1 MGRRRTA
8 PAATRRRACGKA
20 MRGLMPDTGGRAL
33 RRALAALALAAAAGG
48 VADAQRRPA
57 RRTEPAEITCP
68 AELGVGMTT
77 ERRFCDVLTGR
88 DPVDGILIK
97 IPPHRGEA
105 TLLFDLHNRHTYSAE
120 QEQTGR
126 GYASYTAFVGV
137 LTMNNDLI
145 GRAVVQ
151 SEFRSSRD
159 LFDRI
164 RGGAGPTGLK
174 AVAPLGDEPITMT
187 LPASADQVSL
197 LGERLAVRRRD
208 GEFTYA
214 SPGQAVALASNI
226 RVDYQPRR

>member
-1 MGRRRTA
+1 M
-8 PAATRRRACGKA
+8 
-20 MRGLMPDTGGRAL
+20 DGGRAAPTAL
-33 RRALAALALAAAAGG
+33 ARRAHGTAMTRRTDSPRRALRCALAATALAATATG
-48 VADAQRRPA
+48 VADGQRRPA
-57 RRTEPAEITCP
+57 RRTEPAAITCP
-68 AELGVGMTT
+68 AEVGIGMTT

-88 DPVDGILIK
+88 EPRDGILIK
-97 IPPHRGEA
+97 IPPHRGEV

-120 QEQTGR
+120 LEQAGR
-126 GYASYTAFVGV
+126 AYTSYTAFVGV
-137 LTMNNDLI
+137 LTMNNDLV

-174 AVAPLGDEPITMT
+174 AVAPLGDEPIRMT
-187 LPASADQVSL
+187 LPTSANEVSL
-197 LGERLAVRRRD
+197 LGERLTVHRRD

-214 SPGQAVALASNI
+214 SPGQAVALVSNI